1 MNKYQIIKVIGDG
14 TYGQVYEGINKE
26 TNMKVAIKKLKNKV
40 SSWEDCLL
48 QNEVRFLRKLNHEN
62 VVKLLEVIREQ
73 NNDVS
78 YIFEYCDCNLFQFIE
93 NHRKQKMFISEMKIR
108 NIIYQIVC
116 GVKYLHSCNI
126 MHRDLKPENILMI
139 LNNNLV
145 KIADFGTA
153 KEIPEYKNNS
163 LTDYVCT
170 RWYRAPECTLK
181 SNNYNEKID
190 VWAIGCIMA
199 ELYTLKP
206 LFPGIDEFDQLNK
219 ILKIMGTP
227 EYSEWPE
234 GYALVQKL
242 NLRLPNYNKS
252 NLKQYVFNANDDAID
267 FLEFIFQLNPDK
279 RPSCNELL
287 KHPYFTEIQR
297 PGSYSYQG
305 RSFKN
310 IKNRAYNDMYNN
322 SNNFYATSNVT
333 NNDLGSPNN
342 ERIMKNRNGFS
353 ITDAIINGI
362 GGNNYIN
369 RDKEE
374 QIFKMAFERN
384 ERNKE
389 SNNRFNSFRSS
400 FKVNNQNESQNE
412 ISKNNYNYYKNFNYS
427 NYINNNGALPDIDNV
442 FRKNLMNLQNNNN
455 NVYSK
460 YNNDK
465 DNENI
470 LLNSFNHQHNKFSS
484 FAKNE
489 IMQNINRDKYFSVN
503 KNKKTLDEVS
513 SPLNNRMF
521 NNISPF
527 SRERRKNNYDS
538 GSKGFFPNIYNYGQ
552 IY

>member
-1 MNKYQIIKVIGDG
+1 
-14 TYGQVYEGINKE
+14 
-26 TNMKVAIKKLKNKV
+26 
-40 SSWEDCLL
+40 
-48 QNEVRFLRKLNHEN
+48 
-62 VVKLLEVIREQ
+62 
-73 NNDVS
+73 
-78 YIFEYCDCNLFQFIE
+78 
-93 NHRKQKMFISEMKIR
+93 
-108 NIIYQIVC
+108 
-116 GVKYLHSCNI
+116 
-126 MHRDLKPENILMI
+126 
-139 LNNNLV
+139 
-145 KIADFGTA
+145 
-153 KEIPEYKNNS
+153 
-163 LTDYVCT
+163 
-170 RWYRAPECTLK
+170 
-181 SNNYNEKID
+181 
-190 VWAIGCIMA
+190 MA

-219 ILKIMGTP
+219 ILKIVGTP
-227 EYSEWPE
+227 EYNEWPE
-234 GYALVQKL
+234 GYTLVQKL
-242 NLRLPNYNKS
+242 NIRLPSYNKS

-287 KHPYFTEIQR
+287 KHPYFTEVQR

-305 RSFKN
+305 RSFKT

-400 FKVNNQNESQNE
+400 YKLNNQNENQNE